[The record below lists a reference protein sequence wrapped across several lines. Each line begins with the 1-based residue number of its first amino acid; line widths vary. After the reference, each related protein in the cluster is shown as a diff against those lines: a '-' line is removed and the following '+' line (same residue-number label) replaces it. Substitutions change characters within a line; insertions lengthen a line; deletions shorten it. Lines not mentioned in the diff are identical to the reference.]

1 MRLESEREEKR
12 CPSESEKKRDVSS
25 KVLESE
31 SEEKRCQQHG
41 VLSVLRIA
49 AVVASAGAT
58 SVKTI
63 LVPYISG
70 VVICATFDGDK
81 KHHHFCGGKKVCCKR
96 FRFNDK
102 NCSGVQRNLFS
113 DPCNAKSACSRS
125 QNHLTVPGASGS
137 TPWGPVKVRGHK
149 SPTTQALLN

>member
-12 CPSESEKKRDVSS
+12 CPSESKKKRDVSS

-49 AVVASAGAT
+49 AVVASARPLL
-58 SVKTI
+58 SK
-63 LVPYISG
+63 PYLYHTDISG

-81 KHHHFCGGKKVCCKR
+81 KHHHFCGGKK
-96 FRFNDK
+96 F
-102 NCSGVQRNLFS
+102 
-113 DPCNAKSACSRS
+113 AASASVS
-125 QNHLTVPGASGS
+125 F
-137 TPWGPVKVRGHK
+137 
-149 SPTTQALLN
+149 LL